1 MVLNAVMPVP
11 CFRRTSA
18 VMKSGCLCLAAS
30 TASCSQRAMSTDS
43 NPSSCRMPFRSSAVR
58 NSSSMINA
66 CMARLLSRRLY
77 WSTRSPLVSSVWYRS
92 QALMFLLRIWEKL
105 FENAPDAAVTLTG
118 RRFEAS
124 ALQDCDLSAAVAD
137 QPRLLKRITHDVHA
151 GTPHTQHHRQELLC

>member
-105 FENAPDAAVTLTG
+105 FENTPDAAVTLAG
-118 RRFEAS
+118 SSFQAGPIQNR
-124 ALQDCDLSAAVAD
+124 DLTAAIAD
-137 QPRLLKRITHDVHA
+137 ETRLLKCVADDVHA
-151 GTPHTQHHRQELLC
+151 STSHTQHHRQELL